1 MPTLKRRMIF
11 ISHAWDYNDDYWA
24 IVNWLDNASNFAWSN
39 CSVPS
44 HDGLSDTT
52 TAGLKRA
59 ITRQINPAQVVIIIA
74 GMYAAHSNWIDYE
87 IDEAV
92 RLEKTI
98 IGIRPRGQQRVPTK
112 IQDNA
117 TTMVNWNSSSL
128 ISAIRQYT

>member
-11 ISHAWDYNDDYWA
+11 TSHAWDYNDDYWT
-24 IVNWLDNASNFAWSN
+24 IVNWFNNASNFAWSN

-44 HDGLSDTT
+44 HDGLPDTT

-74 GMYAAHSNWIDYE
+74 GMYAAHSDWIDYE

-112 IQDNA
+112 ITDNA
-117 TTMVNWNSSSL
+117 TKMVNWNSSSL
-128 ISAIRQYT
+128 ITAVREYT

>member
-11 ISHAWDYNDDYWA
+11 ISHAWDYNEDYWT
-24 IVNWLDNASNFAWSN
+24 IVNWLNNASNFAWSN

-112 IQDNA
+112 ITDNA
-117 TTMVNWNSSSL
+117 TKMVNWNSSSL
-128 ISAIRQYT
+128 ITAVREYT

>member
-11 ISHAWDYNDDYWA
+11 ISHAWDHNDDYWT
-24 IVNWLDNASNFAWSN
+24 IVNWLKNASNFAWSN

-74 GMYAAHSNWIDYE
+74 GMYAAHSDWIDYE

-117 TTMVNWNSSSL
+117 TIMVNWNSSSL
-128 ISAIRQYT
+128 IRAIRQYT